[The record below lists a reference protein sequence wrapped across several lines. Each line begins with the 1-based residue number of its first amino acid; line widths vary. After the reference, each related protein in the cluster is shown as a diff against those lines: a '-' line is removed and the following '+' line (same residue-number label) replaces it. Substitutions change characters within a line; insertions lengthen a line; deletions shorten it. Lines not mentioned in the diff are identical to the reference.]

1 MTSLRWLDL
10 VVILVY
16 MGAMVLVGLRFA
28 RRQTS
33 TEAYFVAKRS
43 IPHWAMGISIYAA
56 LISSITFIAY
66 PGSAYAGN
74 WNELVPGFMVVGVLI
89 LVGLVI
95 IPFFRQ
101 AVGMSA
107 YEYFG
112 KRFGYNVRAYS
123 ALAFTAGHFSK
134 MGFVVY
140 TLSLTVSAMTGWNLY
155 VVLIG
160 TGLVTVFYTVIGGL
174 EAVIWTDVIQ
184 GFVKCIGI
192 FICLGFLLYMMPGGP
207 GAAFQLAWD
216 HHKFSLGTFDFDL
229 TRKGSVWVMTLYGFF
244 WYLQKYT
251 ADQTLV
257 QRYLVAKTDREALKG
272 VALGALLCVP
282 AWVLFM
288 LIGTLLWAYY
298 QLSGEVLPPQIDKA
312 DKIFPH
318 FLATKI
324 PAGLAGLFMS
334 SLFAAAMSMLSSD
347 LNCLSVVGVE
357 DYYRKARPQATDRQ
371 RLLAGKLIV
380 AVCGTV
386 AVLIGLVIAR
396 YSDRVLSLYYAVTS
410 IIGGGLAGL
419 FLLAFLNRRANTA
432 GACIGIGACLIFS
445 TWATLTSGA
454 TPLWNLG
461 THGFNLHPVM
471 IGVVAHL
478 VLLGV
483 GWVASYAFPAPDPG
497 SQTLTLWGW
506 RAQQKQ
512 ARLALAAGA
521 GNSHALQAPALPE
534 PESPGGGAG

>member
-1 MTSLRWLDL
+1 MRWPDL
-10 VVILVY
+10 AVIVIYLI
-16 MGAMVLVGLRFA
+16 AMVGVGLRFA

-56 LISSITFIAY
+56 LISSITFVAY

-112 KRFGYNVRAYS
+112 KRFGYKVRAYS

-134 MGFVVY
+134 MGFVIY
-140 TLSLTVSAMTGWNLY
+140 SLAVTITAIAGWRDPHAIFW
-155 VVLIG
+155 VIIG

-192 FICLGFLLYMMPGGP
+192 VICLGFLLYMIPGGP
-207 GAAFQLAWD
+207 GAAFHLAWEN
-216 HHKFSLGTFDFDL
+216 HKFSLGRFDFDL
-229 TRKGSVWVMTLYGFF
+229 TRDGSIWVMTLYGFF

-257 QRYLVAKTDREALKG
+257 QRYLVAKNDRDALKG

-282 AWVLFM
+282 AWALFM

-298 QLSGEVLPPQIDKA
+298 QLSGDVLPAEVSKPDKV
-312 DKIFPH
+312 FPH

-324 PAGLAGLFMS
+324 PAGLAGLFMA
-334 SLFAAAMSMLSSD
+334 SLLSAAMSMLSSD

-357 DYYRKARPQATDRQ
+357 DYYRKLRPAATDRE
-371 RLLAGKLIV
+371 RLVMGKVVV
-380 AVCGTV
+380 AVCGGV
-386 AVLIGLVIAR
+386 AVLISMVIAL
-396 YSDRVLSLYYAVTS
+396 YSNRILS
-410 IIGGGLAGL
+410 
-419 FLLAFLNRRANTA
+419 F
-432 GACIGIGACLIFS
+432 
-445 TWATLTSGA
+445 
-454 TPLWNLG
+454 
-461 THGFNLHPVM
+461 
-471 IGVVAHL
+471 
-478 VLLGV
+478 
-483 GWVASYAFPAPDPG
+483 
-497 SQTLTLWGW
+497 
-506 RAQQKQ
+506 
-512 ARLALAAGA
+512 
-521 GNSHALQAPALPE
+521 
-534 PESPGGGAG
+534 